1 MHLNDRLIFLMT
13 STFHIQILILMKNIL
28 DVVMIMFSFVEFL
41 LVMFLFACLI
51 SQCYVPVCLPDF
63 PVCHSLI
70 SRYVHLIL
78 ISFLLVYVFL
88 VRYREC

>member
-51 SQCYVPVCLPDF
+51 SQCVT
-63 PVCHSLI
+63 H
-70 SRYVHLIL
+70 
-78 ISFLLVYVFL
+78 
-88 VRYREC
+88 